1 MATGGEIAEAVLGT
15 VQDDSF
21 DEDSVI
27 KLLND
32 CMSLLSRRLIL
43 PSLDAEATVTTVT
56 NAHSVA
62 LPATFQRNLYH
73 CQDGNDWNA
82 IEVCNSKD
90 QLSRY
95 YDPRLGKA
103 NTYVKGVAAVRP
115 LLYYAP
121 MPTVATTL
129 TLRFQRLP
137 SVITGSTEVDTIL
150 PQGFSDIF
158 ENYATWKLYSKIEQG
173 MESAKV
179 DTGYYMNLF
188 LGMFDELKLSLTE
201 GVSMPAPPIAQ
212 MERW

>member
-1 MATGGEIAEAVLGT
+1 MATGGEIAETVLGT
-15 VQDDSF
+15 VQDDSY

-27 KLLND
+27 KLLNE
-32 CMSLLSRRLIL
+32 CVAMLSRRLIL
-43 PSLDAEATVTTVT
+43 PSLDAEATVVTVT
-56 NAHSVA
+56 DAHSVA

-95 YDPRLGKA
+95 YDPRLVKS

-121 MPTVATTL
+121 RPIVATTL
-129 TLRFQRLP
+129 TLRFQRKP
-137 SVITGSTEVDTIL
+137 SIITDTTELDTIL
-150 PQGFSDIF
+150 PDGFSDIF
-158 ENYATWKLYSKIEQG
+158 ENYATWKLFEKIEQG
-173 MESAKV
+173 IEGAKV
-179 DTGYYMNLF
+179 DTGYHMNLF
-188 LGMFDELKLSLTE
+188 LGLFDELKSSLTE
-201 GVSMPAPPIAQ
+201 GVSMPAPPIAR